1 MTHLWIKTLA
11 LGTLILAGTAIPA
24 QASTNY
30 RSVVRDTQGQVI
42 RDSSGHCVRTKWISP
57 DGACPGTLP
66 QQVVQQTI
74 KTHTHIVKEERT
86 IYFAFNKADLSVA
99 AKARLNTLAHTLKS
113 ADDVQEARSVGFAD
127 RIGSVPYNDRLSQK
141 RAETVR
147 NYLIAQ
153 GYANVSNTETRWFG
167 ESVPATKCPNAQPK
181 TQLIACLQKDRR
193 VEVEI
198 GYRAD
203 TQVSDAR

>member
-1 MTHLWIKTLA
+1 MTQSWTKTLA
-11 LGTLILAGTAIPA
+11 LSALFLAGTAVPTEA
-24 QASTNY
+24 ATNY
-30 RSVVRDTQGQVI
+30 RSVVRDSQGQVI
-42 RDSSGHCVRTKWISP
+42 RDSSGHCVRTKWITP
-57 DGACPGTLP
+57 DGACPGAMP
-66 QQVVQQTI
+66 MQVMQQTV
-74 KTHTHIVKEERT
+74 KTRTDIVKEERT
-86 IYFAFNKADLSVA
+86 IYFAFNKADLSSA

-141 RAETVR
+141 RAEAVR

-167 ESVPATKCPNAQPK
+167 ESVPATKCPNLKPRA
-181 TQLIACLQKDRR
+181 QLIACLQKDRR

-198 GYRAD
+198 GYRAE

>member
-1 MTHLWIKTLA
+1 MTHSSIKTLA
-11 LGTLILAGTAIPA
+11 LSALIIASTAIPA
-24 QASTNY
+24 QANTNY

-57 DGACPGTLP
+57 EGACPGTVP
-66 QQVVQQTI
+66 QQVVQQTV
-74 KTHTHIVKEERT
+74 KSRTDIVKEERT
-86 IYFAFNKADLSVA
+86 IYFAFDKADLSAA

-127 RIGSVPYNDRLSQK
+127 RIGSVPYNDRLSQR
-141 RAETVR
+141 RAEAVR
-147 NYLIAQ
+147 SYLITQ

-167 ESVPATKCPNAQPK
+167 ESVPATQCPNKQPRA
-181 TQLIACLQKDRR
+181 QLIACLQKDRR

-198 GYRAD
+198 GYRAE